1 MKRMILAL
9 IFANLA
15 ATACL
20 AFNPQPD
27 PPGKYHSNVQ
37 NSIQGVINGQRSG
50 SAVMLNPQ
58 PLQPAGAPI
67 FNASGK

>member
-15 ATACL
+15 ARACL

-37 NSIQGVINGQRSG
+37 NSIQGAINAQHSG
-50 SAVMLNPQ
+50 LAVMLNPQ
-58 PLQPAGAPI
+58 PLPPAGAQI
-67 FNASGK
+67 LNASGK